1 MMIDVYESTITAL
14 KGMPETDFMLVREF
28 INRLASKEEIKK
40 EMYNPYK
47 PLTREEIIEQLAT
60 SHRHADE
67 RMVMDAHETSANIRK
82 KYGL

>member
-1 MMIDVYESTITAL
+1 MMTDVYESTITAL
-14 KGMPETDFMLVREF
+14 KGMPENDFMLVREF

-47 PLTREEIIEQLAT
+47 PLTRGEIIEQLAN
-60 SHRHADE
+60 SRRHADE
-67 RMVMDAHETSANIRK
+67 GMVMDAHEASANIRK